1 MYFENFPLI
10 PYDSVGDG
18 TTKDVTNLLRRVA
31 VRAKIKTN
39 TALYDTYDVIEGE
52 TPEMIAHK
60 LYGDAS
66 MHWVVLLFNNITD
79 RFHGWPM
86 SGNQFNEFLQDKYG
100 SNVDSI
106 HHYEI
111 TEESGHAK
119 FKIDV
124 GTVNTDYPS
133 STPITNR
140 EFEEEE
146 QDIKRRIKLLDSQYV
161 TDFVEEFKRLTRE
174 NVI

>member
-1 MYFENFPLI
+1 MYFENFPII

-31 VRAKIKTN
+31 VRTKIASN
-39 TALYDTYDVIEGE
+39 TALYDTYDIVEGE

-60 LYGDAS
+60 LYGNVNL
-66 MHWVVLLFNNITD
+66 HWVVLLFNNVTD
-79 RFHGWPM
+79 RFHDWPM
-86 SGNQFNEFLQDKYG
+86 SGNQFNEYINEKYG
-100 SNVDSI
+100 STIDAI

-111 TEESGHAK
+111 TEESGHGTK
-119 FKIDV
+119 KIDI
-124 GTVNTDYPS
+124 GTVNTDYAS
-133 STPITNR
+133 ATPITNR
-140 EFEEEE
+140 EYEETL
-146 QDIKRRIKLLDSQYV
+146 QDNKRRIRLLDPAYI

>member
-1 MYFENFPLI
+1 MPVILTKEITLLLVELTISLANVLKLNMSLNRLEGLPKLL
-10 PYDSVGDG
+10 PCSLLDDG
-18 TTKDVTNLLRRVA
+18 LL
-31 VRAKIKTN
+31 K
-39 TALYDTYDVIEGE
+39 
-52 TPEMIAHK
+52 
-60 LYGDAS
+60 S
-66 MHWVVLLFNNITD
+66 
-79 RFHGWPM
+79 
-86 SGNQFNEFLQDKYG
+86 KYG

-146 QDIKRRIKLLDSQYV
+146 QDIKRRIKLLDPQYV